1 MLLSNESM
9 FLFEKFKALQY
20 QLNISIQESK
30 EKYYTKLS
38 SRLANPLTSPKTYWS
53 ISKTFLNNKK
63 IPCIPPLFH
72 ENKFITDFK
81 EKAELFNH
89 FFVKQCSLLSNNSAL
104 PTNPLQLTSKCLDSI
119 HFFEQ

>member
-38 SRLANPLTSPKTYWS
+38 SRLADPLTSPKTYWS

-81 EKAELFNH
+81 EKVELFNH